1 MDDDEL
7 PLERLLPAAAPAGA
21 QEIVEWFGLWKRPE
35 RRPAR
40 PRVLLNM
47 VSSVDGRATLGGRS
61 GALSGPA
68 DRALF
73 HGLRS
78 TVDGVL
84 VGAGTV
90 RTERYGRII
99 PKAATRERRR
109 ERGLSDE
116 PLACIVSGRM
126 TIPADTPLLAEPAA
140 RVVII
145 TASAASLPATR
156 AHVEYVRAERHGRLD
171 LPAALA
177 ALAERFAV
185 GTLLCEGGPHLAGR
199 LLAAGLVDELF
210 LTLSPKLAGGDPAG
224 GAGLRIIAGEELRP
238 PAELELLAVL
248 RSHSQ
253 LFLRY
258 GVLPRAGTDG
268 ASGDAGEASRD
279 TVEASGDTAEAS
291 ADTGATSAT
300 PGA

>member
-1 MDDDEL
+1 MDDNEL
-7 PLERLLPAAAPAGA
+7 QFERLLPAAPPAGA
-21 QEIVEWFGLWKRPE
+21 GEILEWFGLWKRPE

-47 VSSVDGRATLGGRS
+47 VSTVDGRATLDGRS

-73 HGLRS
+73 HGLRA

-99 PKAATRERRR
+99 RTAATRELRR

-126 TIPADTPLLAEPAA
+126 SLAGDIPLLAEPAA
-140 RVVII
+140 RVVIV
-145 TASAASLPATR
+145 TASAASLPATK
-156 AHVEYVRAERHGRLD
+156 AHVDYVRAERHGRLD

-185 GTLLCEGGPHLAGR
+185 RTLLCEGGPHLAR
-199 LLAAGLVDELF
+199 QLLADGLVDELF
-210 LTLSPKLAGGDPAG
+210 LTLSPKLASGEGAG
-224 GAGLRIIAGEELRP
+224 GEGRRIVAGEELQP

-258 GVLPRAGTDG
+258 GVLPRA
-268 ASGDAGEASRD
+268 DA
-279 TVEASGDTAEAS
+279 
-291 ADTGATSAT
+291 
-300 PGA
+300 